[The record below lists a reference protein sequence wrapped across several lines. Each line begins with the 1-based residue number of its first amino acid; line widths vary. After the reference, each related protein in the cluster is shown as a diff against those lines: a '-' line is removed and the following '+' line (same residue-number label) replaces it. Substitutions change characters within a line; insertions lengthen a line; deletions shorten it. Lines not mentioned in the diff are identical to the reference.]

1 MSFAFSKTNLPKQL
15 FINNEYVVSNN
26 SKKFSVYNPK
36 DGSLVADDVALAN
49 EQDVDNAVAAAEKA
63 FPAWR
68 SIPTTERRDLLE
80 KFASLIETHQT
91 TLAELSRITLGAPT
105 TIGLYEAGLAKE
117 SFKYFAGL
125 INKYP
130 GDSYPQDD
138 GFLKIVR
145 NEPLGVTAGIAAW
158 NGPMFV
164 ACSKAAP
171 ALATGNCFIL
181 KPSEKTPFAA
191 LALGALIKEAGF
203 PPGVFQVLSGD
214 GSTGALLTAHMKI
227 RKVSFTGSVLTGKR
241 IQEAAAKSNLKRVT
255 LELGG
260 KSPAVVFDD
269 AHLENAIKWTV
280 QGITGNTGQIC
291 VAASRVYVQES
302 IFDKFVEAY
311 KMAFQAATKMVG
323 DPEAQTT
330 GIGPLVD
337 EIQFKRVT
345 GFIERSDKG
354 SLVAGGKRIGNEG
367 YFIEPTIFKNVPESA
382 ELVQQEVFGPVVV
395 INTFKTEEEVIALS
409 NDTEYGLAAGVFTQD
424 IQRALRVA
432 SLLEAGTVGI
442 NNITTTS
449 LGVPF
454 GGFKQSG
461 YGRENSID
469 ALEAYTNKKTILITM
484 KYD

>member
-1 MSFAFSKTNLPKQL
+1 M
-15 FINNEYVVSNN
+15 
-26 SKKFSVYNPK
+26 
-36 DGSLVADDVALAN
+36 ADDIALAN
-49 EQDVDNAVAAAEKA
+49 EQDVDNAVAAAERA
-63 FPAWR
+63 FPTWR

-80 KFASLIETHQT
+80 KFASLIETNLT
-91 TLAELSRITLGAPT
+91 ALAELSRITLGAPKM
-105 TIGLYEAGLAKE
+105 IGLYEAGLAKE

-125 INKYP
+125 VNKYP
-130 GDSYPQDD
+130 GESYPQDD

-158 NGPMFV
+158 NGPMVV

-171 ALATGNCFIL
+171 ALASGNCFIL

-214 GSTGALLTAHMKI
+214 GSTGALLAAHMKI

-311 KMAFQAATKMVG
+311 KMAFQGATKMVG

-345 GFIERSDKG
+345 GFIERSDKS
-354 SLVAGGKRIGNEG
+354 SLVAGGKRIG
-367 YFIEPTIFKNVPESA
+367 K
-382 ELVQQEVFGPVVV
+382 EV
-395 INTFKTEEEVIALS
+395 
-409 NDTEYGLAAGVFTQD
+409 
-424 IQRALRVA
+424 
-432 SLLEAGTVGI
+432 SLHATARCM
-442 NNITTTS
+442 
-449 LGVPF
+449 
-454 GGFKQSG
+454 
-461 YGRENSID
+461 YD
-469 ALEAYTNKKTILITM
+469 HTN
-484 KYD
+484 